1 MSGTATTLLD
11 DPVVVNRPRGSS
23 KAARWTAKAG
33 FALIDQGLVSGSNF
47 VVSIVLARWL
57 TPGEYGGFALVF
69 AVFLLLSMAY
79 QCLLLEPMAIYGV
92 GEYGPRLRGYLK
104 TLIAIHAII
113 SGAILLALAM
123 AAAVAHMQPNA
134 GGLPSALAGIGVAA
148 PCILLFWLARR
159 ACYLNA
165 RSGIAAAGAV
175 FYCGSMMCGL
185 GVMHVFS
192 ALSAFSTFLVM
203 GVSGLL
209 TAIILFLLLNS
220 SIVGGHS
227 APSARETW
235 GRHWGYGAWA
245 LGGAIA
251 SWIPAY
257 IYYPLLGGFAGLD
270 TVASFKALM
279 NLAAPVTQLQAAFS
293 MLLIPYAAR
302 RFRQHGAESLIRF
315 SALLTWCG
323 LGCAALYWLVIAG
336 FQHSIF
342 HALYAGRYPEVA
354 ALIPLAAIGSIFWAA
369 TFGFS
374 TALRAMERPR
384 LIFVGFAVAAAVSLL
399 AGIPATRAFGL
410 TGAIWGVNVSDLSA
424 FLLLLIAVG
433 RIRRQGGARNSGLAV
448 PAPYSHKQS
457 A

>member
-1 MSGTATTLLD
+1 MMSGPATTVLE
-11 DPVVVNRPRGSS
+11 DPILATAPPSRSPRNSS

-57 TPGEYGGFALVF
+57 TPVEYGGFALVF

-79 QCLLLEPMAIYGV
+79 QCLLLEPMAIFGV
-92 GEYGPRLRGYLK
+92 GEYRARLRGYLK
-104 TLIAIHAII
+104 TLLGVHGII

-123 AAAVAHMQPNA
+123 AAAVAHALGNA

-165 RSGIAAAGAV
+165 QSGIAAAGAV
-175 FYCGSMMCGL
+175 LYCASMMSGL
-185 GVMHVFS
+185 WVLHLFR
-192 ALSAFSTFLVM
+192 ALSAFSAFLMM
-203 GVSGLL
+203 GLSGLL
-209 TAIILFLLLNS
+209 TAVVLFVLLNG
-220 SIVGGHS
+220 SITSGDS
-227 APSARETW
+227 APSAREAW
-235 GRHWGYGAWA
+235 RCHWGYGAWA

-257 IYYPLLGGFAGLD
+257 IYYPLLGGFTGLS
-270 TVASFKALM
+270 TVAGFKALM

-302 RFRQHGAESLIRF
+302 RFQQRGTDSVIGLG
-315 SALLTWCG
+315 ALLTWCG
-323 LGCAALYWLVIAG
+323 LGCAIVYWLAIVG

-342 HALYAGRYPEVA
+342 HALYDGKYPEMA
-354 ALIPLAAIGSIFWAA
+354 ALIPLAALGSIFWAA

-424 FLLLLIAVG
+424 FLLLMIAVA
-433 RIRRQGGARNSGLAV
+433 RIKRQASYQSLSGV
-448 PAPYSHKQS
+448 TPS
-457 A
+457 